1 MRGPLRGLNGIMIT
15 RLVKGCLEL
24 TDLVL
29 QASGIA
35 KSFDGNEILRG
46 LSLDVERGE
55 LISIIGPS
63 GCGKSTFLRCL
74 NFLEHPD
81 AGTVRIEDVT
91 LACAGKSWTRANE
104 AQAHRLRAHVG
115 MVFQAFNLFPHRT
128 VIDNVMMAPM
138 RVKGVS
144 RDEAQATACTL
155 LEKVGLA
162 GVKDRYPDSLSGG
175 QKQRAAI
182 ARALA
187 MKPSVM
193 LYDEPT
199 SALDPELSEEVLS
212 VMRDLDDE
220 GMTQLV
226 VTHDMRFARA
236 ASDRVLY
243 VEAGEIV
250 ESGDPDLMFAN
261 PKEGRTR
268 RFLRTLL

>member
-1 MRGPLRGLNGIMIT
+1 MWKGIP
-15 RLVKGCLEL
+15 EL

-29 QASGIA
+29 QAEKIS
-35 KSFDGNEILRG
+35 KSFSGQDVLKG
-46 LSLDVERGE
+46 LSLDVERGD

-74 NFLEHPD
+74 NLLEHPD
-81 AGTVRIEDVT
+81 SGKVKIENVSLVCSGRWSSQDEV
-91 LACAGKSWTRANE
+91 
-104 AQAHRLRAHVG
+104 QAHKLRSHVG
-115 MVFQAFNLFPHRT
+115 MVFQSFNLFPHRT
-128 VIDNVMMAPM
+128 VLENIMMAPVH
-138 RVKGVS
+138 VKKIAP
-144 RDEAQATACTL
+144 AQAEATAIEL
-155 LEKVGLA
+155 LEKVGLKE
-162 GVKDRYPDSLSGG
+162 VINRYPDRLSGG

-212 VMRDLDDE
+212 VMRALDQE

-236 ASDRVLY
+236 ASDKVLY
-243 VEAGEIV
+243 LEGGEIV
-250 ESGDPDLMFAN
+250 ESGSPDQIFVHPQEA
-261 PKEGRTR
+261 RTR
-268 RFLRTLL
+268 RFLRTLLS

>member
-1 MRGPLRGLNGIMIT
+1 M
-15 RLVKGCLEL
+15 
-24 TDLVL
+24 L
-29 QASGIA
+29 QAESLT
-35 KSFDGNEILRG
+35 KSFGGHEILRG

-55 LISIIGPS
+55 LVSIIGPS

-81 AGTVRIEDVT
+81 SGKVRIEDVT
-91 LACAGKSWTRANE
+91 LEGTARWDRTHEK
-104 AQAHRLRAHVG
+104 QAHRLRAHVG
-115 MVFQAFNLFPHRT
+115 MVFQDFNLFPHRT
-128 VIDNVMMAPM
+128 VLDNVMMAPI
-138 RVKGVS
+138 RVKRMH
-144 RDEAQATACTL
+144 RDEAHAIATEFL
-155 LEKVGLA
+155 DKVGLSK
-162 GVKDRYPDSLSGG
+162 VKERYPDRLSGG

-199 SALDPELSEEVLS
+199 SALDPEVSEEVLA
-212 VMRDLDDE
+212 VMRALDEE

-243 VEAGEIV
+243 LEGGEIV
-250 ESGDPDLMFAN
+250 ESGAPETMFAS
-261 PKEGRTR
+261 PADPRTR

>member
-1 MRGPLRGLNGIMIT
+1 MA
-15 RLVKGCLEL
+15 
-24 TDLVL
+24 DLVL

-35 KSFDGNEILRG
+35 KSFGGNEVLKG

-55 LISIIGPS
+55 LISMIGPS

-81 AGTVRIEDVT
+81 AGSVRIEDVT
-91 LACAGKSWTRANE
+91 VACAGKHWSRANE
-104 AQAHRLRAHVG
+104 AEAHKLRAHVG

-128 VIDNVMMAPM
+128 VLDNVMMAPLQ
-138 RVKGVS
+138 VKKMS
-144 RDEAQATACTL
+144 RDEAQSIACEL
-155 LEKVGLA
+155 LAKVGLA
-162 GVKDRYPDSLSGG
+162 AVKDRYPDSLSGG

-212 VMRDLDDE
+212 VMRALDDE

-236 ASDRVLY
+236 ASDRVLF
-243 VEAGEIV
+243 VEGGEIV

-261 PKEGRTR
+261 PREGRTR

>member
-1 MRGPLRGLNGIMIT
+1 M
-15 RLVKGCLEL
+15 
-24 TDLVL
+24 VL
-29 QASGIA
+29 QAKDIR
-35 KSFDGNEILRG
+35 KSFGDNDILRG
-46 LSLDVERGE
+46 ISLEVERGE

-81 AGTVRIEDVT
+81 AGDVRIEDVGLT
-91 LACAGKSWTRANE
+91 SPRHWHRRDE

-115 MVFQAFNLFPHRT
+115 MVFQSFNLFPHRS
-128 VIDNVMMAPM
+128 VLENVMMAPVH
-138 RVKGVS
+138 VKKM
-144 RDEAQATACTL
+144 DHEAARRIACEL
-155 LEKVGLA
+155 LKKVGLA
-162 GVKDRYPDSLSGG
+162 AVKDRYPDRLSGG

-187 MKPSVM
+187 MRPSVM

-212 VMRDLDDE
+212 VMRALDEE

-243 VEAGEIV
+243 LEEGKIV
-250 ESGDPDLMFAN
+250 ESGDPDVMFAN
-261 PKEGRTR
+261 PREARTR
-268 RFLRTLL
+268 RFLRTLLS

>member
-1 MRGPLRGLNGIMIT
+1 MLRA
-15 RLVKGCLEL
+15 
-24 TDLVL
+24 TD
-29 QASGIA
+29 IA
-35 KSFDGNEILRG
+35 KSFGGNEILRG
-46 LSLDVERGE
+46 ISLDVERGE

-81 AGTVRIEDVT
+81 AGEVRVEDVT
-91 LACAGKSWTRANE
+91 VTSTGQWNRTDE
-104 AQAHRLRAHVG
+104 ARAHRLRGHVG
-115 MVFQAFNLFPHRT
+115 MVFQSFNLFPHRT
-128 VIDNVMMAPM
+128 VLENVMLAPM
-138 RVKGVS
+138 QVK
-144 RDEAQATACTL
+144 RMDEGRAYKIASEL
-155 LEKVGLA
+155 LEKVGLVA
-162 GVKDRYPDSLSGG
+162 VKNRYPDRLSGG
-175 QKQRAAI
+175 QQQRAAI

-212 VMRDLDDE
+212 VMRALDAE

-236 ASDRVLY
+236 ASDRVLFM
-243 VEAGEIV
+243 EAGQIV
-250 ESGDPDLMFAN
+250 ESGDPDVMFAN
-261 PKEGRTR
+261 PREPGTR

>member
-91 LACAGKSWTRANE
+91 LACTGKSWTRANE

-162 GVKDRYPDSLSGG
+162 GVKNRYPDSLSGG

-212 VMRDLDDE
+212 VMRDLDDD

>member
-1 MRGPLRGLNGIMIT
+1 M
-15 RLVKGCLEL
+15 
-24 TDLVL
+24 L
-29 QASGIA
+29 QARNIV
-35 KSFDGNEILRG
+35 KSFGGQDVLKGI
-46 LSLDVERGE
+46 SLDVERGE

-81 AGTVRIEDVT
+81 LAEVRIEDVS
-91 LACAGKSWTRANE
+91 LSCNGRWTRQDE
-104 AQAHRLRAHVG
+104 AHAHRLRAHVG
-115 MVFQAFNLFPHRT
+115 MVFQAFNLFPHLT
-128 VIDNVMMAPM
+128 VLENVMLAPIH
-138 RVKGVS
+138 VKKI
-144 RDEAQATACTL
+144 AANQAEIIATEL
-155 LEKVGLA
+155 LEKVGLKN
-162 GVKDRYPDSLSGG
+162 VKDRYPDRLSGG

-212 VMRDLDDE
+212 VMRALDNE
-220 GMTQLV
+220 GMTQIV

-243 VEAGEIV
+243 LEEGTIV
-250 ESGDPDLMFAN
+250 ESGDPDQIFAH
-261 PKEGRTR
+261 PQEARTR
-268 RFLRTLL
+268 RFLRTILS

>member
-1 MRGPLRGLNGIMIT
+1 MIVHLFFRGFP
-15 RLVKGCLEL
+15 EL
-24 TDLVL
+24 ADLVL

-35 KSFDGNEILRG
+35 KSFGGNEVLKG

-55 LISIIGPS
+55 LISMIGPS

-81 AGTVRIEDVT
+81 AGSVRIEDVT
-91 LACAGKSWTRANE
+91 VACTGKHWSRANE
-104 AQAHRLRAHVG
+104 AEAHKLRSHVG

-128 VIDNVMMAPM
+128 VLDNVMMAPIQ
-138 RVKGVS
+138 VKKMS
-144 RDEAQATACTL
+144 RDEAQSIACEL
-155 LEKVGLA
+155 LAKVGLA

-212 VMRDLDDE
+212 VMRALDDE

-236 ASDRVLY
+236 ASDRVLF
-243 VEAGEIV
+243 VEGGEIV

-261 PKEGRTR
+261 PQEGRTR

>member
-1 MRGPLRGLNGIMIT
+1 MIT

-91 LACAGKSWTRANE
+91 LACTGKSWTRANE

-212 VMRDLDDE
+212 VMRDLDDD

>member
-1 MRGPLRGLNGIMIT
+1 M
-15 RLVKGCLEL
+15 
-24 TDLVL
+24 L
-29 QASGIA
+29 QATDIA
-35 KSFDGNEILRG
+35 KSFGDHEVLRG
-46 LSLDVERGE
+46 ISLDVERGE
-55 LISIIGPS
+55 LISLIGPS

-81 AGTVRIEDVT
+81 AGRVCIEGVT
-91 LACAGKSWTRANE
+91 LESNKHWHRKDE

-115 MVFQAFNLFPHRT
+115 MVFQSFNLFPHRN
-128 VIDNVMMAPM
+128 VLDNVMMAPLQ
-138 RVKGVS
+138 VKKMEYEKARAIAS
-144 RDEAQATACTL
+144 EL

-162 GVKDRYPDSLSGG
+162 TVKNRYPDRLSGG

-212 VMRDLDDE
+212 VMRALDEE
-220 GMTQLV
+220 GMTQIV

-243 VEAGEIV
+243 LEEGQIV
-250 ESGDPDLMFAN
+250 ESGDPDVMFVHPREA
-261 PKEGRTR
+261 RTR

>member
-1 MRGPLRGLNGIMIT
+1 M
-15 RLVKGCLEL
+15 
-24 TDLVL
+24 VL
-29 QASGIA
+29 QAKDIK
-35 KSFDGNEILRG
+35 KSFGDNDILCG
-46 LSLDVERGE
+46 ISLEVERGE

-81 AGTVRIEDVT
+81 AGRVRIEGVELVSPRHWHRRD
-91 LACAGKSWTRANE
+91 E

-115 MVFQAFNLFPHRT
+115 MVFQSFNLFPHRS
-128 VIDNVMMAPM
+128 VLENVMMAPM
-138 RVKGVS
+138 QVKKMD
-144 RDEAQATACTL
+144 RDTAKKVACEL
-155 LEKVGLA
+155 LAKVGLSS
-162 GVKDRYPDSLSGG
+162 VKGRYPDRLSGG

-212 VMRDLDDE
+212 VMRALDEE

-243 VEAGEIV
+243 LEEGCIV
-250 ESGDPDLMFAN
+250 ESGDPDIMFAN
-261 PKEGRTR
+261 PQEPRTR
-268 RFLRTLL
+268 RFLRTLLS

>member
-1 MRGPLRGLNGIMIT
+1 M
-15 RLVKGCLEL
+15 
-24 TDLVL
+24 L

-35 KSFDGNEILRG
+35 KSFGGNEVLKG

-55 LISIIGPS
+55 LISMIGPS

-81 AGTVRIEDVT
+81 AGSVRIEDVT
-91 LACAGKSWTRANE
+91 VACTGKHWSRANE
-104 AQAHRLRAHVG
+104 AEAHKLRSHVG

-128 VIDNVMMAPM
+128 VLDNVMMAPIQ
-138 RVKGVS
+138 VKKMS
-144 RDEAQATACTL
+144 RDDAQAIACEL
-155 LEKVGLA
+155 LAKVGLA

-212 VMRDLDDE
+212 V
-220 GMTQLV
+220 
-226 VTHDMRFARA
+226 
-236 ASDRVLY
+236 
-243 VEAGEIV
+243 
-250 ESGDPDLMFAN
+250 
-261 PKEGRTR
+261 
-268 RFLRTLL
+268 

>member
-1 MRGPLRGLNGIMIT
+1 MIT

-91 LACAGKSWTRANE
+91 LSCTGKSWTRANE

-212 VMRDLDDE
+212 VMRDLDDD

>member
-1 MRGPLRGLNGIMIT
+1 MRQGYS
-15 RLVKGCLEL
+15 EL

-29 QASGIA
+29 QATGIA
-35 KSFDGNEILRG
+35 KSFGGHEILRG
-46 LSLDVERGE
+46 VSLDVERGE

-81 AGTVRIEDVT
+81 EGTVRVEDVT
-91 LACAGKSWTRANE
+91 VASARHWRRSDE
-104 AQAHRLRAHVG
+104 VQAHCLRAHVG
-115 MVFQAFNLFPHRT
+115 MVFQSFNLFPHRT
-128 VIDNVMMAPM
+128 VLENVMLAPM
-138 RVKGVS
+138 QVKRIGE
-144 RDEAQATACTL
+144 DEARAIACSL

-162 GVKDRYPDSLSGG
+162 AVKERYPDRLSGG
-175 QKQRAAI
+175 QQQRAAI

-212 VMRDLDDE
+212 VMRALDRE

-236 ASDRVLY
+236 ASDRVLFL
-243 VEAGEIV
+243 EAGQIV
-250 ESGDPDLMFAN
+250 ESGDPDVIFAN
-261 PKEGRTR
+261 PREPGTR

>member
-1 MRGPLRGLNGIMIT
+1 M
-15 RLVKGCLEL
+15 
-24 TDLVL
+24 L
-29 QASGIA
+29 QAKDIR
-35 KSFDGNEILRG
+35 KSFGDNDILRG
-46 LSLDVERGE
+46 ISLEVERGE

-81 AGTVRIEDVT
+81 AGDVRIEDVGLT
-91 LACAGKSWTRANE
+91 SPRHWHRRDE

-115 MVFQAFNLFPHRT
+115 MVFQSFNLFPHRS
-128 VIDNVMMAPM
+128 VLENVMMAPVH
-138 RVKGVS
+138 VKKM
-144 RDEAQATACTL
+144 DHEAARRIACEL
-155 LEKVGLA
+155 LKKVGLA
-162 GVKDRYPDSLSGG
+162 AVKDRYPDRLSGG

-187 MKPSVM
+187 MRPSVM

-212 VMRDLDDE
+212 VMRALDEE

-243 VEAGEIV
+243 LEEGKIV
-250 ESGDPDLMFAN
+250 ESGDPDVMFAN
-261 PKEGRTR
+261 PREARTR
-268 RFLRTLL
+268 RFLRTLLS

>member
-1 MRGPLRGLNGIMIT
+1 ML
-15 RLVKGCLEL
+15 K
-24 TDLVL
+24 
-29 QASGIA
+29 ASGIA
-35 KSFDGNEILRG
+35 KSFGGNEILRG
-46 LSLDVERGE
+46 ISLDVERGE

-81 AGTVRIEDVT
+81 AGEVQVEGVTVASTGQWR
-91 LACAGKSWTRANE
+91 RADE
-104 AQAHRLRAHVG
+104 VKAHRLRGHVG
-115 MVFQAFNLFPHRT
+115 MVFQSFNLFPHRT
-128 VIDNVMMAPM
+128 VLENVMLAPIQ
-138 RVKGVS
+138 VK
-144 RDEAQATACTL
+144 RMEEQTAHRIACEL

-162 GVKDRYPDSLSGG
+162 AVQNRYPDRLSGG
-175 QKQRAAI
+175 QQQRAAI

-212 VMRDLDDE
+212 VMRALDAE

-236 ASDRVLY
+236 ASDRVLFM
-243 VEAGEIV
+243 EAGQIV
-250 ESGDPDLMFAN
+250 ESGDPDVMFAN
-261 PKEGRTR
+261 PREPGTR

>member
-1 MRGPLRGLNGIMIT
+1 MIVHLFFRGFP
-15 RLVKGCLEL
+15 EL
-24 TDLVL
+24 ADLVL
-29 QASGIA
+29 QARGIA
-35 KSFDGNEILRG
+35 KSFGGNEVLRG

-81 AGTVRIEDVT
+81 AGSVRIEDVT
-91 LACAGKSWTRANE
+91 VACTGKHWSRANE
-104 AQAHRLRAHVG
+104 AEAHRLRAHVG

-128 VIDNVMMAPM
+128 VLDNVMMAPIQ
-138 RVKGVS
+138 VKKMA
-144 RDEAQATACTL
+144 RDEAQSIACEL
-155 LEKVGLA
+155 LAKVGLA
-162 GVKDRYPDSLSGG
+162 AVKDRYPDSLSGG

-212 VMRDLDDE
+212 VMRALDDE

-236 ASDRVLY
+236 ASDRVLF
-243 VEAGEIV
+243 VEGGEIV

-261 PKEGRTR
+261 PREGRTR

>member
-1 MRGPLRGLNGIMIT
+1 MRG
-15 RLVKGCLEL
+15 LEL

-29 QASGIA
+29 RASDIA
-35 KSFDGNEILRG
+35 KSFGGSPILKG
-46 LSLDVERGE
+46 ISLNVERGE

-81 AGTVRIEDVT
+81 VGSVHIEDV
-91 LACAGKSWTRANE
+91 AVSCSGGHWTRAHE
-104 AQAHRLRAHVG
+104 AQAHKLRQHVG
-115 MVFQAFNLFPHRT
+115 MVFQSFNLFPHRT
-128 VIDNVMMAPM
+128 VLDNVMMAPIHVK
-138 RVKGVS
+138 RVPAA
-144 RDEAQATACTL
+144 EAEAVAREL
-155 LEKVGLA
+155 LTKVGLEH
-162 GVKDRYPDSLSGG
+162 VMERFPDSLSGG

-199 SALDPELSEEVLS
+199 SALDPELSEEVLT
-212 VMRDLDDE
+212 VMRALDEE

-226 VTHDMRFARA
+226 VTHDMRFAQA

-243 VEAGEIV
+243 FEGGEIV
-250 ESGDPDLMFAN
+250 ESGDPDLMFAD
-261 PKEGRTR
+261 PRDGRTR
-268 RFLRTLL
+268 RFLRTLLG

>member
-1 MRGPLRGLNGIMIT
+1 MIT
-15 RLVKGCLEL
+15 
-24 TDLVL
+24 
-29 QASGIA
+29 
-35 KSFDGNEILRG
+35 KSFSGQEILKG
-46 LSLDVERGE
+46 LSLDVERGD

-81 AGTVRIEDVT
+81 SGEVRIETVS
-91 LACAGKSWTRANE
+91 LACDGSRWTRQDE
-104 AQAHRLRAHVG
+104 VRAHQLRSHVG
-115 MVFQAFNLFPHRT
+115 MVFQSFNLFPHRT
-128 VIDNVMMAPM
+128 VLENVMMAPLH
-138 RVKGVS
+138 VKKIAP
-144 RDEAQATACTL
+144 DQAEATAMEL
-155 LEKVGLA
+155 LEKVGLKN
-162 GVKDRYPDSLSGG
+162 VVDRYPDRLSGG

-212 VMRDLDDE
+212 VMRALDQE

-243 VEAGEIV
+243 LEGGEIV
-250 ESGDPDLMFAN
+250 ESGSPDQIFAH
-261 PKEGRTR
+261 PQEARTR
-268 RFLRTLL
+268 RFLRTLLS

>member
-1 MRGPLRGLNGIMIT
+1 
-15 RLVKGCLEL
+15 
-24 TDLVL
+24 VL
-29 QASGIA
+29 QANGIA
-35 KSFDGNEILRG
+35 KSYGSNDVLRG

-81 AGTVRIEDVT
+81 AGSVRIEDVT
-91 LACAGKSWTRANE
+91 LACQGSWSRANE

-115 MVFQAFNLFPHRT
+115 MVFQSFNLFPHRT
-128 VIDNVMMAPM
+128 VLENVMMAPIQVK
-138 RVKGVS
+138 RVA
-144 RDEAQATACTL
+144 REQAQAIACEL
-155 LEKVGLA
+155 LEKVGLGA
-162 GVKDRYPDSLSGG
+162 VKERYPDRLSGG

-212 VMRDLDDE
+212 VMRALDED
-220 GMTQLV
+220 GMTQIV

-243 VEAGEIV
+243 VEGGEVV
-250 ESGDPDLMFAN
+250 ESGDPDLMFAD
-261 PKEGRTR
+261 PKDARTR

>member
-1 MRGPLRGLNGIMIT
+1 M
-15 RLVKGCLEL
+15 
-24 TDLVL
+24 TDWVL
-29 QASGIA
+29 KASNIV
-35 KSFDGNEILRG
+35 KSFSGNEILRG
-46 LSLDVERGE
+46 ISLEVERGE

-81 AGTVRIEDVT
+81 AGDVQVENVK
-91 LACAGKSWTRANE
+91 LASHGAWRRADE
-104 AQAHRLRAHVG
+104 AQAHRLRSHVG
-115 MVFQAFNLFPHRT
+115 MVFQSFNLFPHRT
-128 VIDNVMMAPM
+128 VLENVMLAPM
-138 RVKGVS
+138 QVKGL
-144 RDEAQATACTL
+144 EEGTAHKIACEL
-155 LEKVGLA
+155 LEKVGLSA
-162 GVKDRYPDSLSGG
+162 VKGRYPDRLSGG
-175 QKQRAAI
+175 QQQRAAI

-212 VMRDLDDE
+212 VMRALDAE

-236 ASDRVLY
+236 ASDRVLFM
-243 VEAGEIV
+243 EAGQIV
-250 ESGDPDLMFAN
+250 ESGDPDVIFAN
-261 PKEGRTR
+261 PREAGTR

>member
-1 MRGPLRGLNGIMIT
+1 MLKAT
-15 RLVKGCLEL
+15 
-24 TDLVL
+24 
-29 QASGIA
+29 GIA
-35 KSFDGNEILRG
+35 KSFAGNEILRG
-46 LSLDVERGE
+46 ISLDVERGE

-74 NFLEHPD
+74 NFLERPD
-81 AGTVRIEDVT
+81 AGEVRVEDVT
-91 LACAGKSWTRANE
+91 VSSTGHWHRADE
-104 AQAHRLRAHVG
+104 VQAHRLRSHVG
-115 MVFQAFNLFPHRT
+115 MVFQSFNLFPHRT
-128 VIDNVMMAPM
+128 VLENVMLAPM
-138 RVKGVS
+138 QVKRMS
-144 RDEAQATACTL
+144 EAQAEHIACEL

-162 GVKDRYPDSLSGG
+162 AVKNRYPDRLSGG
-175 QKQRAAI
+175 QQQRAAI

-212 VMRDLDDE
+212 VMRALDGE

-236 ASDRVLY
+236 ASDRVLFM
-243 VEAGEIV
+243 EAGQIV
-250 ESGDPDLMFAN
+250 ESGDPDVMFAN
-261 PKEGRTR
+261 PREPGTR

>member
-1 MRGPLRGLNGIMIT
+1 MLKAT
-15 RLVKGCLEL
+15 
-24 TDLVL
+24 
-29 QASGIA
+29 GIA
-35 KSFDGNEILRG
+35 KSFGGNEILRG
-46 LSLDVERGE
+46 ISLDVERGE

-81 AGTVRIEDVT
+81 AGEVQVEGVTVASTGQWR
-91 LACAGKSWTRANE
+91 RADE
-104 AQAHRLRAHVG
+104 ARAHRLRGHVG
-115 MVFQAFNLFPHRT
+115 MVFQSFNLFPHRT
-128 VIDNVMMAPM
+128 VLENVMLAPIQVKRMAED
-138 RVKGVS
+138 R
-144 RDEAQATACTL
+144 AHQIACEL

-162 GVKDRYPDSLSGG
+162 GVKNRYPDRLSGG
-175 QKQRAAI
+175 QQQRAAI

-212 VMRDLDDE
+212 VMRALDAE

-236 ASDRVLY
+236 ASDRVLFM
-243 VEAGEIV
+243 EAGQIV
-250 ESGDPDLMFAN
+250 ESGDPDVMFAN
-261 PKEGRTR
+261 PREPGTR